1 MTKSAWAGKLAQSD
15 KGSFK
20 TKKNCWMNSTTIA
33 NTKMSE
39 NRAKILLQK
48 TDEAEEIDEVSGRA
62 TFPYSPTLIMHTAH
76 CLTKQ

>member
-1 MTKSAWAGKLAQSD
+1 
-15 KGSFK
+15 
-20 TKKNCWMNSTTIA
+20 
-33 NTKMSE
+33 MSE